1 MSAKK
6 TGKLL
11 SRSISIDNPN
21 KIKIACVI
29 SEWHNEIT
37 ESFYNGA
44 LNKFSQYG
52 VLENNVDKV
61 YVPGSFE
68 LIFATK
74 NLINKDYHAII
85 TMGCIIKGE
94 TNHFEFISSLA
105 SWSRAEIRACRKC
118 SSIVCQ
124 KFLCVPRNFD
134 LHRIMSIRSKNI
146 YRKIEL
152 PFDLWI
158 HLKSQNHGAVR
169 FHKFPLDQ
177 IRYLVRLFH
186 S

>member
-29 SEWHNEIT
+29 SEWHYEIT

-61 YVPGSFE
+61 FVPGSFE

-74 NLINKDYHAII
+74 NLINKDYDAII
-85 TMGCIIKGE
+85 SMGCIIKGE
-94 TNHFEFISSLA
+94 TNHFEFISSAVVDGIKDLNII
-105 SWSRAEIRACRKC
+105 SNIP
-118 SSIVCQ
+118 II
-124 KFLCVPRNFD
+124 LCVTTDDNIQQSIDRSGGKFGTKGAD
-134 LHRIMSIRSKNI
+134 SAEAALKMIMINSK
-146 YRKIEL
+146 
-152 PFDLWI
+152 
-158 HLKSQNHGAVR
+158 
-169 FHKFPLDQ
+169 
-177 IRYLVRLFH
+177 
-186 S
+186 

>member
-29 SEWHNEIT
+29 SEWHYEIT
-37 ESFYNGA
+37 DSFYNGA

-61 YVPGSFE
+61 FVPGSFE

-74 NLINKDYHAII
+74 NLINKDYDAII
-85 TMGCIIKGE
+85 SMGCIIKGE
-94 TNHFEFISSLA
+94 TNHFEFISSAVVDGIKDLNII
-105 SWSRAEIRACRKC
+105 SNIP
-118 SSIVCQ
+118 II
-124 KFLCVPRNFD
+124 LCVTTDDNIQQSIDRSGGKFGNKGAD
-134 LHRIMSIRSKNI
+134 SAEAALKMIMINSK
-146 YRKIEL
+146 
-152 PFDLWI
+152 
-158 HLKSQNHGAVR
+158 
-169 FHKFPLDQ
+169 
-177 IRYLVRLFH
+177 
-186 S
+186 

>member
-11 SRSISIDNPN
+11 SRSISNDNPN
-21 KIKIACVI
+21 KIKIPCVI

-52 VLENNVDKV
+52 VLENNVDKI

-74 NLINKDYHAII
+74 NLINKDYDAII
-85 TMGCIIKGE
+85 SMGCIIKGE
-94 TNHFEFISSLA
+94 TNHFEFISSAVVDGIKDLNII
-105 SWSRAEIRACRKC
+105 SNIP
-118 SSIVCQ
+118 II
-124 KFLCVPRNFD
+124 LCVTTDNNIQQSIDRSGGKFGNKGAD
-134 LHRIMSIRSKNI
+134 SAEAALKMIMINSK
-146 YRKIEL
+146 
-152 PFDLWI
+152 
-158 HLKSQNHGAVR
+158 
-169 FHKFPLDQ
+169 
-177 IRYLVRLFH
+177 
-186 S
+186 

>member
-52 VLENNVDKV
+52 VLENNVDKI

-74 NLINKDYHAII
+74 NLINKDYDAII
-85 TMGCIIKGE
+85 SMGCIIKGE
-94 TNHFEFISSLA
+94 TNHFEFISSAVVDGIKDLNII
-105 SWSRAEIRACRKC
+105 SNIP
-118 SSIVCQ
+118 II
-124 KFLCVPRNFD
+124 LCVTTDNNIQQSIDRSGGKFGNKGADSAEAALKTVSYTHLTLPTK
-134 LHRIMSIRSKNI
+134 RI
-146 YRKIEL
+146 
-152 PFDLWI
+152 
-158 HLKSQNHGAVR
+158 V
-169 FHKFPLDQ
+169 
-177 IRYLVRLFH
+177 
-186 S
+186 

>member
-29 SEWHNEIT
+29 SEWHYEIT

-61 YVPGSFE
+61 FVPGSFE

-74 NLINKDYHAII
+74 NLINKDYDAII
-85 TMGCIIKGE
+85 SMGCIIKGE
-94 TNHFEFISSLA
+94 TKHFDFISSAVVNGMKDLNII
-105 SWSRAEIRACRKC
+105 SNIP
-118 SSIVCQ
+118 II
-124 KFLCVPRNFD
+124 LCVSTDDN
-134 LHRIMSIRSKNI
+134 IQQSIDRSGGKYGN
-146 YRKIEL
+146 KGA
-152 PFDLWI
+152 DSADAA
-158 HLKSQNHGAVR
+158 LKMILINS
-169 FHKFPLDQ
+169 K
-177 IRYLVRLFH
+177 
-186 S
+186 

>member
-11 SRSISIDNPN
+11 SRSISIDNSN

-68 LIFATK
+68 LIYATK
-74 NLINKDYHAII
+74 NLINKDYDAII
-85 TMGCIIKGE
+85 SMGCIIKGDLKYGAKRSNKDGSICLHARKLSFVHPVKKE
-94 TNHFEFISSLA
+94 TVEIVAPVPNDNLWKAFETS
-105 SWSRAEIRACRKC
+105 
-118 SSIVCQ
+118 
-124 KFLCVPRNFD
+124 
-134 LHRIMSIRSKNI
+134 
-146 YRKIEL
+146 
-152 PFDLWI
+152 
-158 HLKSQNHGAVR
+158 
-169 FHKFPLDQ
+169 
-177 IRYLVRLFH
+177 H

>member
-52 VLENNVDKV
+52 VLENNVDKI

-74 NLINKDYHAII
+74 NLINKDYDAII
-85 TMGCIIKGE
+85 SMGCIIKGE
-94 TNHFEFISSLA
+94 TNHFEFISSAVVDGIKDLNII
-105 SWSRAEIRACRKC
+105 SNIP
-118 SSIVCQ
+118 II
-124 KFLCVPRNFD
+124 LCVTTDNNIQQSIDRSGGKFGNKGAHSAEAA
-134 LHRIMSIRSKNI
+134 LKMIMINSK
-146 YRKIEL
+146 
-152 PFDLWI
+152 
-158 HLKSQNHGAVR
+158 
-169 FHKFPLDQ
+169 
-177 IRYLVRLFH
+177 
-186 S
+186 

>member
-52 VLENNVDKV
+52 VLENNVDKI

-74 NLINKDYHAII
+74 NLINKDYDAII
-85 TMGCIIKGE
+85 SMGCIIKGE
-94 TNHFEFISSLA
+94 TNHFEFISSALVDGIKDLNII
-105 SWSRAEIRACRKC
+105 SNIP
-118 SSIVCQ
+118 II
-124 KFLCVPRNFD
+124 LCVSTD
-134 LHRIMSIRSKNI
+134 KNI
-146 YRKIEL
+146 QQSIDRSGGKFGNKGAHSAEAA
-152 PFDLWI
+152 
-158 HLKSQNHGAVR
+158 LKMIMINS
-169 FHKFPLDQ
+169 K
-177 IRYLVRLFH
+177 
-186 S
+186 

>member
-29 SEWHNEIT
+29 SEWHYEIT

-61 YVPGSFE
+61 FVPGSFE

-74 NLINKDYHAII
+74 NLINKDYDAII
-85 TMGCIIKGE
+85 SMGCIIKGE
-94 TNHFEFISSLA
+94 TNHFEFISSAVVDGIKDLNII
-105 SWSRAEIRACRKC
+105 SNIP
-118 SSIVCQ
+118 II
-124 KFLCVPRNFD
+124 LCVTTDDN
-134 LHRIMSIRSKNI
+134 IQQSIDRSGGKYGNKGTEAAI
-146 YRKIEL
+146 AAIEMAL
-152 PFDLWI
+152 I
-158 HLKSQNHGAVR
+158 
-169 FHKFPLDQ
+169 
-177 IRYLVRLFH
+177 
-186 S
+186 

>member
-29 SEWHNEIT
+29 SEWHYEIT

-52 VLENNVDKV
+52 VPENNVDKV
-61 YVPGSFE
+61 FVPGSFE

-74 NLINKDYHAII
+74 NLINKDYDAII
-85 TMGCIIKGE
+85 SMGCIIKGE
-94 TNHFEFISSLA
+94 TNHFEFISSAVVDGIKDLNII
-105 SWSRAEIRACRKC
+105 SNIP
-118 SSIVCQ
+118 II
-124 KFLCVPRNFD
+124 LCVTTDDNIQQSIDRSGGKFGNKGAD
-134 LHRIMSIRSKNI
+134 SAEAALKMIMINSK
-146 YRKIEL
+146 
-152 PFDLWI
+152 
-158 HLKSQNHGAVR
+158 
-169 FHKFPLDQ
+169 
-177 IRYLVRLFH
+177 
-186 S
+186 